1 MAKDLT
7 KMNENEKTWVRLFRA
22 YTVLERAREMELS
35 RVGITLPQAAVL
47 YFLGTAR
54 ETLTPTKLARLTYKE
69 PHTISGLLNRM
80 EKQGLIK
87 KTKDLKRKNLVRVS
101 LAKKGEELFKRLLS
115 ERVVINITSCLSKK
129 ELDTLNELT
138 DKLFERT
145 IELLREMQPYPYG
158 TTL

>member
-35 RVGITLPQAAVL
+35 RIGITLPQAAVL

>member
-22 YTVLERAREMELS
+22 YTVLERAREMELF
-35 RVGITLPQAAVL
+35 RVGVTLPQAAVL

-54 ETLTPTKLARLTYKE
+54 ETLTPTKLARLNYKE

-80 EKQGLIK
+80 EEQGLIK

-101 LAKKGEELFKRLLS
+101 LTKKGEELFKRLLG

-145 IELLREMQPYPYG
+145 IELLREMQPYPYS

>member
-7 KMNENEKTWVRLFRA
+7 KMNENEKTWVRLFRTH
-22 YTVLERAREMELS
+22 TVLERAREMELS

-47 YFLGTAR
+47 YFLGTAS

-69 PHTISGLLNRM
+69 PHTISALLNRM
-80 EKQGLIK
+80 EEQGLIK
-87 KTKDLKRKNLVRVS
+87 KTNDLKRKNLVRVS

-138 DKLFERT
+138 AKLFERT
-145 IELLREMQPYPYG
+145 IELLREMQPNPYG
-158 TTL
+158 TTF

>member
-22 YTVLERAREMELS
+22 YTVLERAREMELF
-35 RVGITLPQAAVL
+35 RVGVTLPQAAVL

-54 ETLTPTKLARLTYKE
+54 ETLTPTKLARLNYKE

-80 EKQGLIK
+80 EEQGLIK

-101 LAKKGEELFKRLLS
+101 LTKKGEEIFKRLLS

>member
-101 LAKKGEELFKRLLS
+101 LVKKGEELFKRLLS

>member
-101 LAKKGEELFKRLLS
+101 LAKKGEELSKRLLS

>member
-22 YTVLERAREMELS
+22 YTVLERAREMELF
-35 RVGITLPQAAVL
+35 RVGVTLPQAAVL

-54 ETLTPTKLARLTYKE
+54 ETLTPTKLARLNYKE

-80 EKQGLIK
+80 EEQGLIK

-101 LAKKGEELFKRLLS
+101 LTKKGEELFKRLLG

>member
-101 LAKKGEELFKRLLS
+101 LAKKGEELSKRLLS

-129 ELDTLNELT
+129 ELDTLNEMT

-145 IELLREMQPYPYG
+145 IELLREMQPNPYG
-158 TTL
+158 TTF

>member
-22 YTVLERAREMELS
+22 HTVLERAREMELS

-69 PHTISGLLNRM
+69 PHTASGLLNRM
-80 EKQGLIK
+80 EEQGLIK

-101 LAKKGEELFKRLLS
+101 LTKKGGEIFKRLLS

-145 IELLREMQPYPYG
+145 IELLREMQPNPYG

>member
-7 KMNENEKTWVRLFRA
+7 KMNENEKTWVRLFKA

-35 RVGITLPQAAVL
+35 RVGLTLPQAAVL

-54 ETLTPTKLARLTYKE
+54 ETLTPAKLARLTYKE

-80 EKQGLIK
+80 EDQGLIK

-101 LAKKGEELFKRLLS
+101 LTKKGEELFKRQLG

-145 IELLREMQPYPYG
+145 IEMLREMQPYPYG
-158 TTL
+158 TTV

>member
-101 LAKKGEELFKRLLS
+101 LTKKGEEFFKRLLS

>member
-22 YTVLERAREMELS
+22 YTVLERAREMELF
-35 RVGITLPQAAVL
+35 RVGVTLPQAAVL

-54 ETLTPTKLARLTYKE
+54 ETLTPTKLARLNYKE

-80 EKQGLIK
+80 EEQGLIK

-101 LAKKGEELFKRLLS
+101 LTKKGEELFKHLLS

>member
-35 RVGITLPQAAVL
+35 RVGITLPQAAAL

-80 EKQGLIK
+80 EEQGLIK

-101 LAKKGEELFKRLLS
+101 LTKKGEELFKRLLG

>member
-22 YTVLERAREMELS
+22 YTVLERAREMELF
-35 RVGITLPQAAVL
+35 RVGVTLPQAAVL

-54 ETLTPTKLARLTYKE
+54 ETLTPTKLARLNYKE

-80 EKQGLIK
+80 EEQGLIK

-101 LAKKGEELFKRLLS
+101 LTKKGEEIFKRLLS

-145 IELLREMQPYPYG
+145 IELLRKMQPNPYG
-158 TTL
+158 TTF

>member
-22 YTVLERAREMELS
+22 YTVLERAREMELF
-35 RVGITLPQAAVL
+35 RVGVTLPQAAVL

-54 ETLTPTKLARLTYKE
+54 ETLTPTKLARLNYKE

-80 EKQGLIK
+80 EEQGLIK

-101 LAKKGEELFKRLLS
+101 LTKKGEELSRRLLS

-145 IELLREMQPYPYG
+145 IELLREMQPNPYG

>member
-1 MAKDLT
+1 MVKDLT

-22 YTVLERAREMELS
+22 YTVLERAREMELF
-35 RVGITLPQAAVL
+35 RVGVTLPQAAVL

-54 ETLTPTKLARLTYKE
+54 ETLTPTKLARLNYKE

-80 EKQGLIK
+80 EEQGLIK

-101 LAKKGEELFKRLLS
+101 LTKKGEELFKRLLG

>member
-35 RVGITLPQAAVL
+35 RVGITLPQAAAL

-80 EKQGLIK
+80 EEQGLIK
-87 KTKDLKRKNLVRVS
+87 KTKDL
-101 LAKKGEELFKRLLS
+101 
-115 ERVVINITSCLSKK
+115 
-129 ELDTLNELT
+129 
-138 DKLFERT
+138 
-145 IELLREMQPYPYG
+145 
-158 TTL
+158 